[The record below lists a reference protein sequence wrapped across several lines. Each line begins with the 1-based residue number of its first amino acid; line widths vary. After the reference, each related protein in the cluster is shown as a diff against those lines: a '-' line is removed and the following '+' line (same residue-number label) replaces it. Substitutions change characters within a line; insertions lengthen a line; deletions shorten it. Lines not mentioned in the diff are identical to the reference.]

1 MRYGAFSWRLISHKV
16 CRWLVPL
23 AGVPALIGLL
33 FLASTHLWA
42 RLALIAVMALGSVA
56 AFGALWPPSRP
67 MPRLLSFISF
77 GVAANVAVIHAVCRL
92 VYAGDD
98 KIWEPTRREAIVAA
112 P

>member
-1 MRYGAFSWRLISHKV
+1 
-16 CRWLVPL
+16 
-23 AGVPALIGLL
+23 
-33 FLASTHLWA
+33 
-42 RLALIAVMALGSVA
+42 
-56 AFGALWPPSRP
+56 